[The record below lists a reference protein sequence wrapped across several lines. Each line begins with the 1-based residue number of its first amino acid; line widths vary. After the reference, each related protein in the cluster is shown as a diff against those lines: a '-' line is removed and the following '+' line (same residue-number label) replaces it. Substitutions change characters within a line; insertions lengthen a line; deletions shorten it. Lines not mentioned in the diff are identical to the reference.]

1 MIRKAIKLI
10 LKALTLPLMAAVILF
25 QWIGIFL
32 TGLAGGILNLLA
44 FLFALTAGA
53 TFLMGLA
60 SGPEALKMLAA
71 GFVLFILPVI
81 AERIIIGITAI
92 RCNLAEFI
100 RS

>member
-10 LKALTLPLMAAVILF
+10 LKAFTLPLIAAVILF

-32 TGLAGGILNLLA
+32 TGLAGGILNILA
-44 FLFALTAGA
+44 FLFALVAGIA
-53 TFLMGLA
+53 FLMGLA
-60 SGPEALKMLAA
+60 SGPEVLKLLVV

-81 AERIIIGITAI
+81 AERIIIGITTL
-92 RCNLAEFI
+92 RCNLTDFI